1 MPDISVP
8 EQRVCEMLSPLLT
21 SHAVGDAIGPR
32 PDGNYL
38 FSSLEFFLPEVLR
51 EIHDEW
57 QYESLDGLYA
67 RAFDKSGEHEIELV
81 GLTIFI
87 SDQTLTPI
95 HLQLQLSPSH
105 DHVSWV
111 NLRLGERIGGE
122 CRREPYSRSQTT
134 GTMFH
139 VVERLDTIE
148 WFYHVGYGE
157 RQP

>member
-8 EQRVCEMLSPLLT
+8 EQRVCEMLSPLLA

-51 EIHDEW
+51 ELHDEW
-57 QYESLDGLYA
+57 QYESLDGLYS
-67 RAFDKSGEHEIELV
+67 RVFHKTGEHEIELV

-95 HLQLQLSPSH
+95 HLQLQLPPAH
-105 DHVSWV
+105 DRVSWI
-111 NLRLGERIGGE
+111 NLRLGERIGDE
-122 CRREPYSRSQTT
+122 CRREPYSRAQTT

-148 WFYHVGYGE
+148 WFYHVGYGDC
-157 RQP
+157 QT